1 MNARE
6 LELGE
11 WIIGK
16 FGVDANTACTLACSY
31 APDELEDMEAIKSE
45 LTSWERTNEMFIGLG
60 VFKKI

>member
-16 FGVDANTACTLACSY
+16 FGVDTNTACILACSY
-31 APDELEDMEAIKSE
+31 SPDELENIESIKSE
-45 LTSWERTNEMFIGLG
+45 LSSWEKTNEMFIGLG
-60 VFKKI
+60 IFKKI

>member
-11 WIIGK
+11 WIIGT
-16 FGVDANTACTLACSY
+16 FGVDVNTACILACSY
-31 APDELEDMEAIKSE
+31 DSDELENIEAIKSE

-60 VFKKI
+60 IFKKI

>member
-16 FGVDANTACTLACSY
+16 FGVDANTACILACSY
-31 APDELEDMEAIKSE
+31 DSDELEDMEAIKSE
-45 LTSWERTNEMFIGLG
+45 LTSWERANEMFIGLG
-60 VFKKI
+60 IFKKI